1 MIYSR
6 QELTV
11 KAEEWHSQ
19 SKIIVFTNGCF
30 DLLHQGHIDLLT
42 RAETFGDILIVGI
55 NSDDSI
61 NKLKGRGRP
70 VEPQNV
76 RVQNLVSHE
85 SVSGVCI
92 FEEETPHELIMDLHP
107 DVLVKG
113 GDYTPSEIVGGSEV
127 IHWGGRVEI
136 IPLTPGFST
145 SKKVEKMRREGL
157 V

>member
-55 NSDDSI
+55 NSDDSV
-61 NKLKGRGRP
+61 NKLKGQGRP

-92 FEEETPHELIMDLHP
+92 FEEETPQ
-107 DVLVKG
+107 
-113 GDYTPSEIVGGSEV
+113 T
-127 IHWGGRVEI
+127 
-136 IPLTPGFST
+136 
-145 SKKVEKMRREGL
+145 REDI
-157 V
+157 